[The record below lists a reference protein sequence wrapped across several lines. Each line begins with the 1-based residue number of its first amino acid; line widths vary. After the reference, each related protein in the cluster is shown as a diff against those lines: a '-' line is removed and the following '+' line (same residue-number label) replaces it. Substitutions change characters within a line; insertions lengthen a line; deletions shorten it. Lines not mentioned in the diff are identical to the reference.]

1 MSASLVPIVVGI
13 GVVILVGAFGLVLT
27 KPASSEA
34 EQRLDVISGRPS
46 KGKSTKEDLSSG
58 MLLRPKTLDFGDG
71 PGWSDNLPNMD
82 RLAKLYEQADVG
94 IPFRQ
99 FLLIPGVLTI
109 FGAMTAILSK
119 AHWIVVPFAGVFLGM
134 VPFLWLKRRK
144 KKRIKTFTSQMPDAL
159 ELVARAL
166 RAGHGLAS
174 GLNVVAEEMPP
185 PIALEFGRVF
195 EEQNL
200 GIPLEEAL
208 RGLSERVPTMDVRFF
223 VTSVVIQ
230 RATGGDLAEVLDKIG
245 RIIRERFQIFGQV
258 QALTGEGRLS
268 GVVLLGLPPS
278 CLGFIYVLNPEYAG
292 LLFSTPLG
300 VKMLTIAGIF
310 QVVGALAI
318 KKIIT
323 IKV

>member
-1 MSASLVPIVVGI
+1 MNASLAPILVGI
-13 GVVILVGAFGLVLT
+13 GVIVLVGAFGLVLS
-27 KPASSEA
+27 KPGGSDA
-34 EQRLDVISGRPS
+34 EQRLDVLS
-46 KGKSTKEDLSSG
+46 GKSRKGSGAKSDPAAG
-58 MLLRPKTLDFGDG
+58 MLLRPKTLDFGRAQ
-71 PGWSDNLPNMD
+71 GWSERLPNMEN
-82 RLAKLYEQADVG
+82 LAKLYEQADVG
-94 IPFRQ
+94 IPFRH
-99 FLLIPGVLTI
+99 FLIVPAVLTI
-109 FGAMTAILSK
+109 AGGVISYLAKPNVLL
-119 AHWIVVPFAGVFLGM
+119 VPFASAFMGM
-134 VPFLWLKRRK
+134 VPFLWLKARK
-144 KKRIKTFTSQMPDAL
+144 KKRIKMFTAQMPDAL

-166 RAGHGLAS
+166 RAGHGLAA
-174 GLNVVAEEMPP
+174 GLNVVADEMPP

-310 QVVGALAI
+310 QVIGAVAI